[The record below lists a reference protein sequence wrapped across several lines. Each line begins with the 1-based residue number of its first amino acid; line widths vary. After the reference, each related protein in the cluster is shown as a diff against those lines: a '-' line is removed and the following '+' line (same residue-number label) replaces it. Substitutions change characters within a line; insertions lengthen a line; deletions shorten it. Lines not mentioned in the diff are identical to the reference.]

1 MSESDQVDVVVETPR
16 GSRNKY
22 EFDEERGVM
31 RLDRRILGAVA
42 FPADYGFV
50 PGTVGE
56 DGEPLDALVL
66 LDEPTYPGIWV
77 AARVVGVSW
86 IGTRTGREAKL
97 LCVPLRDPAYEDI
110 HDLLDLPRH
119 VVREIGQFFDVYKQ
133 LDDGTTTTD
142 EGQEGRQVA
151 IGVLAEARTRH
162 RSS

>member
-1 MSESDQVDVVVETPR
+1 MSDSDQVDVVVESPR

-66 LDEPTYPGIWV
+66 LDEPTFPGIWV
-77 AARVVGVSW
+77 AARVIGVSW

-97 LCVPLRDPAYEDI
+97 LCVAVGDPAYEDV
-110 HDLLDLPRH
+110 HDLDDLPRH
-119 VVREIGQFFDVYKQ
+119 VVQEIGQFFDVYRQ
-133 LDDGTTTTD
+133 LDEGTTTTD
-142 EGQEGRQVA
+142 EGPEGREVA
-151 IGVLAEARTRH
+151 LRVLAEARARH
-162 RSS
+162 RTS

>member
-1 MSESDQVDVVVETPR
+1 VSESDQVEVVVESPR

-56 DGEPLDALVL
+56 NGEPLDALVL

-97 LCVPLRDPAYEDI
+97 LCVPLDDPAYEDVQ
-110 HDLLDLPRH
+110 DLDDLPRH

-162 RSS
+162 RRS

>member
-1 MSESDQVDVVVETPR
+1 MSESDELDVVVESPR

-22 EFDEERGVM
+22 EFDDERGVM
-31 RLDRRILGAVA
+31 RLDRRILGAVS

-66 LDEPTYPGIWV
+66 LDEPTYPGVWI
-77 AARVVGVSW
+77 AARVIGVSW

-97 LCVPLRDPAYEDI
+97 LCVPVGDPAYDEV
-110 HDLLDLPRH
+110 HDLDDLPRH
-119 VVREIGQFFDVYKQ
+119 VVGEIGQFFAVYKQ

-151 IGVLAEARTRH
+151 VRVLAEARARH
-162 RSS
+162 RGS

>member
-1 MSESDQVDVVVETPR
+1 MSESDQVDVVVESPR

-97 LCVPLRDPAYEDI
+97 LCVPLGDPAYEDI
-110 HDLLDLPRH
+110 HDLPDLPRH
-119 VVREIGQFFDVYKQ
+119 VVREIGQFFDVYKR

-142 EGQEGRQVA
+142 EGRDGRQVA
-151 IGVLAEARTRH
+151 IRVLADARGRH
-162 RSS
+162 RRS